1 MKNISRSTIA
11 FLLLII
17 CGQSFAKSVTLGPGS
32 EVTTGKVISSKWV
45 NYQISDGRFIG
56 NLEVRIRLVRGSF
69 MSSSNYAAPYTLP
82 AQGSSLAVTP
92 CISNDAG
99 YGGCYSNIPFP
110 VVGCTSTDQG
120 DINTCMNRIV
130 GTEGT
135 ILVPVNESTVSLSSA
150 NFCMRSYLI
159 YPEVARGVVPGG
171 TLGSL
176 SLYFEPY
183 TVCGADEGAPPP
195 IPELTGSVCSLNSQQ
210 IELSYQSTT
219 TNVSGLRKDGA
230 LSVLCTSGTPQNY
243 QLKLTG
249 NNVTNGN
256 LNFGN
261 GVSAQVSLNG
271 IQVQANGP
279 EIQLNNLTSQTIPV
293 SATLMG
299 DASVSGVS
307 QATGILIL
315 EAL

>member
-17 CGQSFAKSVTLGPGS
+17 YGQSFAKSVTLGPGS

-45 NYQISDGRFIG
+45 NYQIIDGRFIG

-69 MSSSNYAAPYTLP
+69 MSPSNYEAPYILP
-82 AQGSSLAVTP
+82 AQGSSITVTP

-110 VVGCTSTDQG
+110 VVSCTSTDQG

-135 ILVPVNESTVSLSSA
+135 ILVPVNESTVQLSSA
-150 NFCMRSYLI
+150 NFCMRSYLH
-159 YPEVARGVVPGG
+159 YPEVSRGLVPGG
-171 TLGSL
+171 VIGPL

-219 TNVSGLRKDGA
+219 TNVSGLSKDGA

-249 NNVTNGN
+249 NDVNNGN

-279 EIQLNNLTSQTIPV
+279 GIQLNNLVSQTIPV

-299 DASVSGVS
+299 NASVSGVS
-307 QATGILIL
+307 KATGILVL

>member
-1 MKNISRSTIA
+1 MINISRSTIA

-45 NYQISDGRFIG
+45 NYQISNGRFIG
-56 NLEVRIRLVRGSF
+56 NLEVRIRLVRASF
-69 MSSSNYAAPYTLP
+69 RGSSNYQASYTLP
-82 AQGSSLAVTP
+82 AQGSSLTVTP

-99 YGGCYSNIPFP
+99 YGGCSYDISFP
-110 VVGCTSTDQG
+110 VVSCTSADQG

-135 ILVPVNESTVSLSSA
+135 ILVPVNESTVNLSSP
-150 NFCMRSYLI
+150 NFCMRSYLN
-159 YPEVARGVVPGG
+159 YREVTRSGG
-171 TLGSL
+171 GSL
-176 SLYFEPY
+176 DPYFEPY
-183 TVCGADEGAPPP
+183 KVCGADEGAPPP

-271 IQVQANGP
+271 SQVQANGP
-279 EIQLNNLTSQTIPV
+279 GIQLNSLTSQTISV
-293 SATLMG
+293 SATLSG
-299 DASVSGVS
+299 NASVSGVS
-307 QATGILIL
+307 KATGILIL
-315 EAL
+315 DAL